1 VTVPPLSKLAPFVVG
16 ALILLGVRALI
27 PDGTAT
33 AGAPQ
38 PPAGFVLPSDEPFP
52 GATATTLRNAEEGV
66 SFQVLRPSD
75 PLASDDSITGVWMNT
90 QNQQVA
96 IDYAPGVRLYLTVV
110 DPPKDPGGDA
120 KELAAEM
127 GGAVENVQGVPALA
141 LPAKNPGNG
150 CEGSIRVPA
159 QNNPAALA
167 FYLGNLNVEL
177 VSLDMSDDALVRIA
191 QTIG

>member
-1 VTVPPLSKLAPFVVG
+1 
-16 ALILLGVRALI
+16 LLGVRALI

-127 GGAVENVQGVPALA
+127 GGRWRTCKAFPLSRC
-141 LPAKNPGNG
+141 LPR
-150 CEGSIRVPA
+150 IRA
-159 QNNPAALA
+159 MGARGASA
-167 FYLGNLNVEL
+167 FRLRTIRRPWPSTWGT
-177 VSLDMSDDALVRIA
+177 SMSSW
-191 QTIG
+191 